1 MGVRG
6 SSEQAVFITTS
17 LFSKYFWLL
26 SHTRIKR
33 FRVFRVHV
41 LGQLK
46 ENAALNEFSSRHTN
60 SIIRLSGWASSEP
73 RAQVPHWSGSRAVHW
88 SLTDTFSSSSWEVHV
103 YDWETSLIYRPESR
117 TGNYFF
123 LSQRRYAWW
132 EFLRLFSVSRAV
144 IFILFLSGS
153 PMNTSLCTLATFINF
168 IKMFYCAFW
177 VNDKHF
183 IFLSQNI
190 FITRFV
196 LPTLLN
202 LILFTT

>member
-46 ENAALNEFSSRHTN
+46 ENAALNELSSRRT
-60 SIIRLSGWASSEP
+60 ASS
-73 RAQVPHWSGSRAVHW
+73 ACQVELHPSLELNCPSAHWSGSRAVYW
-88 SLTDTFSSSSWEVHV
+88 SLTDTFSSSSWEVRV

-117 TGNYFF
+117 TGNNFF

-144 IFILFLSGS
+144 IFIFFLSWS
-153 PMNTSLCTLATFINF
+153 QMNSLCTLATFINF
-168 IKMFYCAFW
+168 IRMFYCAFW

-190 FITRFV
+190 VIITRPHF
-196 LPTLLN
+196 LN
-202 LILFTT
+202 